1 VVIDVS
7 VVWRGIA
14 PHAKPTRVELIP
26 MPQSSRPGV
35 LPLALLG
42 ALTGMLSGLFGIG
55 GGVIL
60 VPMLVMLLGFQQRLA
75 AGTSVAAILP
85 AAVVGGIGYA
95 LQGNVDC
102 IAAAALAVGA
112 VGGAQLGSFLLS
124 RVPTGFLRW
133 LFMGFLAVVIVS
145 LWFVVPHRDDTITI
159 SVLAVLLLVVTGFVT
174 GVLSGLLGVGGGVVV
189 VPVLM
194 FFFGASDLV
203 AKGTSLLMLIPGS
216 LSGTLGNIRRR
227 NVDLRSAAVLGIAAS
242 LMSPLGAIV
251 STHIS
256 PFWSN
261 VAFSMLLA
269 FILMQMLIST
279 LRKRVA

>member
-1 VVIDVS
+1 
-7 VVWRGIA
+7 
-14 PHAKPTRVELIP
+14 